1 MTVADSAGRLRVPAA
16 AHQFVFDA
24 GAPPAAVV
32 DSGDVVLIETL
43 DCFSNKLTADTPP
56 LRDDRDV
63 LEHIGGR
70 YNPVSA
76 PIFVRDAEPGDVL
89 AVDILDIAL
98 GRRQGFAVTHVAH
111 DWAKA
116 FGGPAFADAVAPEMT
131 IAEID
136 GTTLRLPIGGLTV
149 TCKARPMIGTIGTA
163 PAGEPASSLIYSP
176 AHGGN
181 LDCPMMRAGATV
193 LLPVNVPG
201 GLLSLGDVHALMGDG
216 EVTGTALETSADVTV
231 RIRLLKRTDTALTTP
246 RLTDSEGI
254 GSIGCSSRT
263 KPAGQHRRGGT
274 RPRCDACAR
283 LRSGTGGGDAADQ
296 PLRADHREPDG
307 RKRDRAVGERARTL
321 PHSDLEPFAHKRAEA
336 ARAKHGL
343 SQ

>member
-1 MTVADSAGRLRVPAA
+1 M
-16 AHQFVFDA
+16 
-24 GAPPAAVV
+24 
-32 DSGDVVLIETL
+32 
-43 DCFSNKLTADTPP
+43 
-56 LRDDRDV
+56 
-63 LEHIGGR
+63 
-70 YNPVSA
+70 
-76 PIFVRDAEPGDVL
+76 RDAEPGDVL

-231 RIRLLKRTDTALTTP
+231 RVRLLKQPDTVLTTP

-254 GSIGCSSRT
+254 GSIGCSSRVSLRDNI
-263 KPAGQHRRGGT
+263 AE
-274 RPRCDACAR
+274 AAR
-283 LRSGTGGGDAADQ
+283 DLVSMLARDYTLAPGAAMQLINLFGRITVNQTVGSGTQ
-296 PLRADHREPDG
+296 RWLSVLVR
-307 RKRDRAVGERARTL
+307 L
-321 PHSDLEPFAHKRAEA
+321 PHSDLAPFARKRAEA
-336 ARAKHGL
+336 ARAKLGL